1 MQSYR
6 FLKLKIIIQRL
17 VTVMP
22 QLDLEAMSVLLER
35 NKHILVTI
43 LSRRVSSSSYMVSIQ
58 RVVVILQ
65 SILHIHA

>member
-22 QLDLEAMSVLLER
+22 QFNLEAMSVLLER
-35 NKHILVTI
+35 NKHILVTT
-43 LSRRVSSSSYMVSIQ
+43 LSRRVSSSSYIVSIQ
-58 RVVVILQ
+58 QVVVIPQ